1 MKVGFCSLGCKVN
14 LYESEYMM
22 SLFKERGYT
31 IGDFDEDCD
40 IYVIN
45 TCTVTNNADSK
56 SRKMINHIKN
66 NHPNSIIVVC
76 GCFVESNK
84 FSDTESID
92 IVIGNYNKSKVV
104 DLVSSYI
111 KEKKQLIE
119 QYDMKKVPFE
129 DMMINHFEDKTRAFV
144 KIQDGCCNFCSYC
157 IIPYVRGPI
166 RSKKFN
172 KVLEEVK
179 SLVSNDYKEI
189 VLTGIHTGSYGKDL
203 ETNFSTLLEELL
215 KIENLKRLR
224 ISSIEITELDDK
236 FLELLKNDKLCN
248 HLHIP
253 LQSGSDKILKLMNRK
268 YDKKQFLEMI
278 NKIRSIRP
286 SISITTDAIVGFPQE
301 TEEDFEEYIDFVKQ
315 VKFSKL
321 HVFPY
326 SKRNGTKAAEMDG
339 QIDPKVKKERAKK
352 LIELS
357 KKLEK
362 EYAYKFIG
370 EELDVLVENHDS
382 SYAYGHTSNY
392 LKIRLDKECKH
403 NEIVKVKITKDNI
416 CL

>member
-111 KEKKQLIE
+111 EEKKQLIE

-203 ETNFSTLLEELL
+203 GTNFSTLLEELL

-392 LKIRLDKECKH
+392 LKIRLDKESKH

>member
-1 MKVGFCSLGCKVN
+1 
-14 LYESEYMM
+14 
-22 SLFKERGYT
+22 
-31 IGDFDEDCD
+31 
-40 IYVIN
+40 
-45 TCTVTNNADSK
+45 
-56 SRKMINHIKN
+56 
-66 NHPNSIIVVC
+66 
-76 GCFVESNK
+76 
-84 FSDTESID
+84 
-92 IVIGNYNKSKVV
+92 
-104 DLVSSYI
+104 
-111 KEKKQLIE
+111 
-119 QYDMKKVPFE
+119 
-129 DMMINHFEDKTRAFV
+129 MINHFEDKTRAFV

-172 KVLEEVK
+172 KVLEEVN
-179 SLVSNDYKEI
+179 SLISNDYKEI

-203 ETNFSTLLEELL
+203 GTNFSTLLEELL

-301 TEEDFEEYIDFVKQ
+301 TEEDFEEYINFVKQ
-315 VKFSKL
+315 VNFSKL

>member
-104 DLVSSYI
+104 DLVSLYI

-166 RSKKFN
+166 RSKEFN
-172 KVLEEVK
+172 KVLEEVN

-203 ETNFSTLLEELL
+203 GTNFSTLLEELL

-236 FLELLKNDKLCN
+236 FLELLQNDKLCN

-268 YDKKQFLEMI
+268 YDKKQFLETI